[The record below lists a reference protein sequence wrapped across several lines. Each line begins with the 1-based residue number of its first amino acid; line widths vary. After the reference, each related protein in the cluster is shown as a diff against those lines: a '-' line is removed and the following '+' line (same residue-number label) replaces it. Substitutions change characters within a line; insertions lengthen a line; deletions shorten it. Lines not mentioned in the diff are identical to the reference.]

1 MTSTV
6 IISCLVDTTDASVP
20 LGFEAWVDDHKIFD
34 TDHVQGPQQ
43 ISTEISDDDDL
54 AHELRLVMKNKTEE
68 HTEVNDL
75 GDIVRDARL
84 VISELC
90 FDGIKLGNIVAEKAV
105 YEHDFNGSMEK
116 SLHEF
121 FGEMGCNGTVKIEFT
136 TPVYMW
142 MLEHI

>member
-34 TDHVQGPQQ
+34 TDHVQGPVQ
-43 ISTEISDDDDL
+43 ITTEISDEDEL
-54 AHELRLVMKNKTEE
+54 EHELRLVMKNKTEE
-68 HTEVNDL
+68 HTILNDI
-75 GDIVRDARL
+75 GDIVQDARL
-84 VISELC
+84 VINDLT